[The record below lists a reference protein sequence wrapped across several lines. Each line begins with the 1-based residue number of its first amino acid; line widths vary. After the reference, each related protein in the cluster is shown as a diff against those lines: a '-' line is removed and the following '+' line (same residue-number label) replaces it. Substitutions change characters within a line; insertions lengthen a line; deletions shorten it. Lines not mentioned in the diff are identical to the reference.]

1 MRKITAALVVLLLSL
16 SGCKI
21 IYKQDINQGNLLDK
35 QLVDALKPG
44 MSKRQVLLVM
54 GSPSVK
60 SPFHDDRW
68 DYLTTL
74 QRRGGKT
81 ESKDLTLY
89 FEGGNLT
96 KIEGDYFGKR
106 DDELLRDARRVRG
119 RQEDITVDSTPKSR
133 QKDDKRGGG

>member
-1 MRKITAALVVLLLSL
+1 MRKISAALVVLLLSL

-35 QLVDALKPG
+35 QLVEALKPG
-44 MSKRQVLLVM
+44 MSKRQVLLVL

-74 QRRGGKT
+74 QHRGGKT

-119 RQEDITVDSTPKSR
+119 RTEDITVDSVPKSR
-133 QKDDKRGGG
+133 QKEDRRGG